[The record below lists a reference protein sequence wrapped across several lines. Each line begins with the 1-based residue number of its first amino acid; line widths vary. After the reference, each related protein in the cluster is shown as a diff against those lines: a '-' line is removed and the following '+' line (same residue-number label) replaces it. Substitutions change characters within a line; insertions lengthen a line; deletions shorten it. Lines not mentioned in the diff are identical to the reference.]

1 MYEGNLGINVQLTPT
16 RQKNSRSF
24 SLCFRYCVCIWV
36 SKALLEI
43 MEILFSSYIYKIP
56 AMISICKSFPIIGKD
71 RERLKYSTV
80 HLPKFVKIYKLFI
93 KVQPFLPIN
102 EYKEPGQTDRITVF
116 NSVD

>member
-1 MYEGNLGINVQLTPT
+1 
-16 RQKNSRSF
+16 
-24 SLCFRYCVCIWV
+24 
-36 SKALLEI
+36 
-43 MEILFSSYIYKIP
+43 
-56 AMISICKSFPIIGKD
+56 MISICKSFPIIGKD